1 MYKCVNVRS
10 PKWGILN
17 SIIYIINIYIIIMNE
32 KDITLSFIHYFAL
45 TSMKENYYERRI
57 QRRNQK

>member
-1 MYKCVNVRS
+1 MCQCKIPQMGDLKFYY
-10 PKWGILN
+10 L
-17 SIIYIINIYIIIMNE
+17 YYQYIYIIIMNE

-45 TSMKENYYERRI
+45 MSMKENYYERRI